1 MIHIPAPLLA
11 QITAAAEAAYPKE
24 CCGLL
29 AGRDDESGGSGGGG
43 VRVTRVEPSPNLA
56 EGDQLD
62 SFLVDPKIQFDLMRD
77 LRDGPERIIGHY
89 HSHPD
94 HPARPSERD
103 RQSVF
108 YPEHIWVIVGVE
120 KGHGSGRAGDVAAY
134 VFDGADGDFR
144 EIGLTQ

>member
-11 QITAAAEAAYPKE
+11 KITEAAEAAYPKE

-29 AGRDDESGGSGGGG
+29 AGRDDGNGG
-43 VRVTRVEPSPNLA
+43 VRVTRVEPSPNVA

-62 SFLVDPKIQFDLMRD
+62 SFLIDAKIQFDLMRD
-77 LRDGPERIIGHY
+77 LGDGPDRIIGHY

-108 YPEHIWVIVGVE
+108 YPDHVWVIVSVNGGV
-120 KGHGSGRAGDVAAY
+120 KAGSAGDVAAFM
-134 VFDGADGDFR
+134 FDGASGDFR
-144 EIGLTQ
+144 EIGLA